1 MSDKWKNALLLIGA
15 EILILGFC
23 AWVWIWTLNY
33 APPIRLM

>member
-23 AWVWIWTLNY
+23 AGMWIGLLNY
-33 APPIRLM
+33 A